1 VKYGFRLEFGV
12 MLKSKLLIL
21 ILSIDAS
28 PWAEIQTQGQDATF
42 GRIEHP
48 DISTLRYFAKKRA
61 LPISLWPA
69 ISFKKF
75 QHWAFLKFVY
85 SPFPFV
91 SKISRIAYL
100 RSGDVAIRDF
110 VESQRDS
117 AIEDDMTINSEIQG
131 TVATI
136 QVNTIENSTL
146 IGLKTIEALRFALKN
161 YDFEYVFR
169 TNSSSYV
176 DGPLLLRTITDFP
189 KTGVYAGFP
198 GEVGGEKFASG
209 AGVLLSRDLVSKV
222 VEFSDQWRHGLIDDV
237 ALAVLIDQIYG
248 SSLSIIPLLRTQF
261 LSSKEAQ
268 TSSTSSIREAYH
280 FRCKTFSP
288 EESIEIMKHIWSVKN
303 NHSG

>member
-1 VKYGFRLEFGV
+1 
-12 MLKSKLLIL
+12 MASNLIQ
-21 ILSIDAS
+21 
-28 PWAEIQTQGQDATF
+28 EV
-42 GRIEHP
+42 
-48 DISTLRYFAKKRA
+48 STLGVPKVCI
-61 LPISLWPA
+61 L
-69 ISFKKF
+69 
-75 QHWAFLKFVY
+75 
-85 SPFPFV
+85 PFPFV

-100 RSGDVAIRDF
+100 RSGDGTIRDF
-110 VESQRDS
+110 VESQRNS
-117 AIEDDMTINSEIQG
+117 AIEDDMAINSEIQG

-303 NHSG
+303 NHSGRFEIL